1 MICINYPKTWH
12 QAAQQENHEYTAF
25 HGEHSPWSNFHLSP
39 FVIDGQRYHSAEQW
53 IQFSKAMLFGDSSTA
68 NKILKADSQ
77 HECKRLSY
85 QINGVNNK
93 IWRAD
98 GFELCLKGV
107 EAKFKQNKELWSML
121 KTTEPKILVEV
132 STDRLWGTG
141 ISLKD
146 MHVLDNKRWYGKGW
160 LSDMLHTVR
169 ESYQKT

>member
-1 MICINYPKTWH
+1 MGI
-12 QAAQQENHEYTAF
+12 AAQQTKYYKLTARM
-25 HGEHSPWSNFHLSP
+25 S
-39 FVIDGQRYHSAEQW
+39 
-53 IQFSKAMLFGDSSTA
+53 
-68 NKILKADSQ
+68 
-77 HECKRLSY
+77 LSY
-85 QINGVNNK
+85 KINGVNNEK
-93 IWRAD
+93 WKAD

-121 KTTEPKILVEV
+121 KTTEPKILVEA

-146 MHVLDNKRWYGKGW
+146 THVLDNKRWYGKGW